1 MTHLNTDS
9 NDYESYVIDLCY
21 DVMDALQK
29 LNATEM
35 TPELRWMTDDLLGDD
50 MRDFKRLARKGKKD
64 TFKANSLERLLNSD
78 LKSDLKSDN

>member
-9 NDYESYVIDLCY
+9 HDYEGYVINLCY

-64 TFKANSLERLLNSD
+64 TFEAHSWEEL
-78 LKSDLKSDN
+78 LKSDN